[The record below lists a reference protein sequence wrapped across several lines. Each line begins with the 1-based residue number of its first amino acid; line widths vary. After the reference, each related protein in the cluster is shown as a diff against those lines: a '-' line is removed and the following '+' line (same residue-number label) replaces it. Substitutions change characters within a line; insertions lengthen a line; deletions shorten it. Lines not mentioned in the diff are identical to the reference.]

1 MTPRCMLTA
10 AALIAFAACAP
21 AAEEPDAVAA
31 DSLADVEQIAAAA
44 ATCTPSDRM
53 ALEGRASPYD
63 SMSFTIEGA
72 EAKICYG
79 RPSVRERVIFG
90 DLVPYDT
97 LWRTGANEPTIIH
110 LPVAAEIAGI
120 AVDAGSYSI
129 YTVPGE
135 GQWDVVVNRSISQW
149 GHESQYNEDVRGEEI
164 ERATVPASQTAAP
177 VEMFTITS
185 EPAAE
190 GVNLVLEWAD
200 TRVEIPVRPS

>member
-1 MTPRCMLTA
+1 MLTA

-21 AAEEPDAVAA
+21 AAEEPDAIAA
-31 DSLADVEQIAAAA
+31 DSLVDVEQTATAT
-44 ATCTPSDRM
+44 ATCAPSDRM

-63 SMSFTIEGA
+63 SMTFMIDGA
-72 EAKICYG
+72 EAKVCYG
-79 RPSVRERVIFG
+79 RPSVRERVVFG

-120 AVDAGSYSI
+120 AVDEGSYSI

-135 GQWDVVVNRSISQW
+135 GEWDVVVNRSTSQW
-149 GHESQYNEDVRGEEI
+149 GHESQYNEGVRGEEI
-164 ERATVPASQTAAP
+164 ERATVPASQSAAP

-185 EPAAE
+185 ESAGD
-190 GVNLVLEWAD
+190 GVDLVLEWAN
-200 TRVEIPVRPS
+200 TRVEIPVRPTP